1 MIPRVMLSLSLQ
13 KMTNHA
19 RRRMNDENI
28 PEVACRWSEKEDSS
42 IEDIWS
48 PAKGFCASV
57 EQVGD
62 KAMTFVFDGYFR

>member
-1 MIPRVMLSLSLQ
+1 
-13 KMTNHA
+13 
-19 RRRMNDENI
+19 MNDENI